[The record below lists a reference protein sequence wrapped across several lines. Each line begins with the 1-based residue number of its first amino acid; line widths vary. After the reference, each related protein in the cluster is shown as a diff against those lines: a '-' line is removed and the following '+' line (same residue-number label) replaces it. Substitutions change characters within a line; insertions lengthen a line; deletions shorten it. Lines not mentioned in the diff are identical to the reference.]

1 MRNKILF
8 AMFFSLTAIVTKA
21 QNNDHKMSDT
31 QKEQAAKADVF
42 IINSQKKVVDSFTIA
57 GKDSVTT
64 TKKLKNRPCLK
75 RNKKAPERGA
85 FLFVVIYIFYFNAR
99 IFLYQ

>member
-8 AMFFSLTAIVTKA
+8 AMLLSLAAAVTKA
-21 QNNDHKMSDT
+21 QNNDNKMSDT

-42 IINSQKKVVDSFTIA
+42 IINSKKKVVDSFTIA

-64 TKKLKNRPCLK
+64 TKKSKNRSCLK
-75 RNKKAPERGA
+75 RNKKSS
-85 FLFVVIYIFYFNAR
+85 
-99 IFLYQ
+99 